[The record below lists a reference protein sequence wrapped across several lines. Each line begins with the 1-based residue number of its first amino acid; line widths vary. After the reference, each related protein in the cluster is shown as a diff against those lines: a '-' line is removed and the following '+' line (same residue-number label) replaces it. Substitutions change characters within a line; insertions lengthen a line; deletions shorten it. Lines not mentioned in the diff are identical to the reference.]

1 MFPDGPTLQSDG
13 PTQMPTQRY
22 VLLGNRLSLVCGRG
36 LDSNPE
42 ASITWTDPN
51 GTMIM
56 DNDRYDIESGR
67 DIVRLNFTRTILGDA
82 GIWTCEVIV
91 RSRRH
96 IVSDGRLVLGQTAV
110 IGSPIR
116 HEFMVTV
123 IGELIYKAFA
133 MILICVLYWQIS
145 LDNRLLL
152 D

>member
-1 MFPDGPTLQSDG
+1 MSPDGPIFKSDG
-13 PTQMPTQRY
+13 PTQMPTQYY

-42 ASITWTDPN
+42 ASITWTAPD
-51 GTMIM
+51 GTTIM
-56 DNDRYDIESGR
+56 DNDRYDLESGR
-67 DIVRLNFTRTILGDA
+67 DIVRLNFTRTIPGDT

-96 IVSDGRLVLGQTAV
+96 IVSDERLVLGQTSV

-123 IGELIYKAFA
+123 IGEL
-133 MILICVLYWQIS
+133 S
-145 LDNRLLL
+145 
-152 D
+152 

>member
-1 MFPDGPTLQSDG
+1 MSPDGPFFQSDG

-42 ASITWTDPN
+42 TSITWMAPD
-51 GTMIM
+51 GTTIM
-56 DNDRYDIESGR
+56 DNDRYDLESGR
-67 DIVRLNFTRTILGDA
+67 DIVRLNFTRTIPGDT
-82 GIWTCEVIV
+82 GIWTCEVTV

-96 IVSDGRLVLGQTAV
+96 IVSDGRLVLGETAV

-133 MILICVLYWQIS
+133 VI
-145 LDNRLLL
+145 
-152 D
+152 